1 MFRKNFIFLLI
12 LIDVVTLNTF
22 VSAQEIKWSPQ
33 YELPKRTYIKKIIDA
48 SPDNFFILR
57 ESYKVINGR
66 KELWLEQYATSDM
79 SLKQKQQIKIPVVD
93 GVVLDYE
100 ELYWLN
106 GKLIL
111 FFSGYNPNDGGHKA
125 YAQLIGYDASP
136 LSNPVLVDKIVS
148 FQRKNIGEFNF
159 VVMPESRNLLIVHQ
173 EPFDKTKNERFVF
186 TLINDSLIEQRSYQL
201 ELPYKG
207 FEFKLSSFRIDKDGI
222 IYMLAKVN
230 RRPEVESNKP
240 QAGYFYTLL
249 AYDPIKDEAREYEL
263 TLKDK
268 AITDIAFNFSTEGDL
283 IAAGFYSNNVRTQSS
298 SSAMRYGFDMI
309 SYTDVNSRIAGT
321 FFLKINKQTQ
331 QVVSRSVKE
340 FDKTFLTEFMPEKSV
355 AKGREL
361 AGYLL
366 DYFYVTSDGGA
377 ILAGEQYYTNTIC
390 NYDLRSGIQNCN
402 DYYYYNDILVVNINP
417 DGSIKWT
424 KKVPK
429 AQQSVND
436 NGFFLSYVLIPSKN
450 GFEFIFNDHA
460 KNVFDPSGII
470 HRSMN
475 NSSKAVVARV
485 HMDNNGQITK
495 KPLFLNKDKDVIIRP
510 KIHLLLSDNSLLI
523 YGQRG
528 KSYRFGRIRF

>member
-1 MFRKNFIFLLI
+1 MLFKFLKYFFFLF
-12 LIDVVTLNTF
+12 VVATLNSF
-22 VSAQEIKWSPQ
+22 VSAQEINWSPQ

-48 SPDNFFILR
+48 SPNHFFILR
-57 ESYKVINGR
+57 ESYTVINAR
-66 KELWLEQYATSDM
+66 KELWLEQYVTADM
-79 SLKQKQQIKIPVVD
+79 SLKQKQRIKFPVVD
-93 GVVLDYE
+93 GVALDYE
-100 ELYWLN
+100 ELYLLERN
-106 GKLIL
+106 LVIL
-111 FFSGYNPNDGGHKA
+111 YSGYNHNDGGYKA
-125 YAQLIGYDASP
+125 YAQLIGEDANP
-136 LSNPVLVDKIVS
+136 LTNPVQVDKIVS
-148 FQRKNIGEFNF
+148 FQRKNIGDFNF
-159 VVMPESRNLLIVHQ
+159 VPMPESGNLLIVHQ
-173 EPFDKTKNERFVF
+173 EPYDKTKNERFVF
-186 TLINDSLIEQRSYQL
+186 TLINDSLVEQWSHQL

-207 FEFKLSSFRIDKDGI
+207 FEFKLSNFKMDKDGI

-230 RRPEVESNKP
+230 RRPEIESGKP

-249 AYDPIKDEAREYEL
+249 AYDPSKDEAREYEL

-268 AITDIAFNFSTEGDL
+268 AITDIAFSFSAEGDL
-283 IAAGFYSNNVRTQSS
+283 IAAGFYSNNVRSQSS

-331 QVVSRSVKE
+331 QVVSRSVKD

-366 DYFYVTSDGGA
+366 DYFYVTPDGGA
-377 ILAGEQYYTNTIC
+377 VLAGEQYYTNTIC
-390 NYDLRSGIQNCN
+390 NYDWRTGIQNCN

-417 DGSIKWT
+417 DGSINWT

-436 NGFFLSYVLIPSKN
+436 NGFFLSYVLIPSTD
-450 GFEFIFNDHA
+450 GFEFIFNDHV
-460 KNVFDPSGII
+460 KNVFESSGFIN
-470 HRSMN
+470 RSMN

-485 HMDNNGQITK
+485 HMDNSGKINK

-510 KIHLLLSDNSLLI
+510 KIHLLLNDNSLLI

-528 KSYRFGRIRF
+528 KSYRFGRIKF

>member
-1 MFRKNFIFLLI
+1 MRINFLKNIFILFLAI
-12 LIDVVTLNTF
+12 SSNIV
-22 VSAQEIKWSPQ
+22 AQEISWSPQ

-48 SPDNFFILR
+48 SPNYFFILR
-57 ESYKVINGR
+57 ESYTVINAR
-66 KELWLEQYATSDM
+66 KELWLEQYVTSDM
-79 SLKQKQQIKIPVVD
+79 SLKQKQRIKIPIVD
-93 GVVLDYE
+93 GVALDYE
-100 ELYWLN
+100 ELFL
-106 GKLIL
+106 LEDRL
-111 FFSGYNPNDGGHKA
+111 VLLFSGYNQTDGGYRA
-125 YAQLIGYDASP
+125 YAQLIAEDANP
-136 LSNPVLVDKIVS
+136 LSNPVEVDKIIS
-148 FQRKNIGEFNF
+148 FQRKNIGDFNF
-159 VVMPESRNLLIVHQ
+159 VPMPESGNLLIIHQ

-186 TLINDSLIEQRSYQL
+186 TLINNQLIKQWSHQL

-207 FEFKLSSFRIDKDGI
+207 FEFKLSNFKMDKDGV

-230 RRPEVESNKP
+230 RRPDIDSGKP

-249 AYDPIKDEAREYEL
+249 AYDPNKDEAREYEL

-268 AITDIAFNFSTEGDL
+268 AITDIAFNFSAEGDL
-283 IAAGFYSNNVRTQSS
+283 IAAGFYSNSVRSQSS

-309 SYTDVNSRIAGT
+309 SYTDINSRIAGT

-331 QVVSRSVKE
+331 QVVSRSVKD
-340 FDKTFLTEFMPEKSV
+340 FDKSFLTEFMPEKSV

-366 DYFYVTSDGGA
+366 DYFYVTPDGGA

-390 NYDLRSGIQNCN
+390 NYDWRTGIQNCN

-417 DGSIKWT
+417 NGNINWT

-436 NGFFLSYVLIPSKN
+436 NGFFLSYVLIPSAN
-450 GFEFIFNDHA
+450 GFEFIFNDHI
-460 KNVFDPSGII
+460 KNVFESSGAIN
-470 HRSMN
+470 RSMN

-485 HMDNNGQITK
+485 HMDNDGKITK
-495 KPLFLNKDKDVIIRP
+495 MPLFVNKYKDVIIRP
-510 KIHLLLSDNSLLI
+510 KIHLQLNDNSLLI

-528 KSYRFGRIRF
+528 KSYRFGRIKF

>member
-1 MFRKNFIFLLI
+1 MFLKNIKALFLLI
-12 LIDVVTLNTF
+12 VVTTLKTILH
-22 VSAQEIKWSPQ
+22 AQQINWSPQ

-48 SPDNFFILR
+48 SPDYFYILR
-57 ESYKVINGR
+57 ESYTVINSR
-66 KELWLEQYATSDM
+66 KELWIEQYSTYDLL
-79 SLKQKQQIKIPVVD
+79 LKQKNRLKYAVVD
-93 GVVLDYE
+93 GIILDLE
-100 ELYWLN
+100 ELFYIN

-111 FFSGYNPNDGGHKA
+111 LFSGYNQQDGGHKA
-125 YAQLIGYDASP
+125 YAQIIGGDATP
-136 LSNPVLVDKIVS
+136 LTNPVLVDKIVS
-148 FQRKNIGEFNF
+148 FQRKNIGNFNF
-159 VVMPESRNLLIVHQ
+159 VPMPESGNLLIVHQ

-186 TLINDSLIEQRSYQL
+186 TLINDSLIEQWSYQL

-207 FEFKLSSFRIDKDGI
+207 FEFKLSNFKMDKDGV

-230 RRPEVESNKP
+230 RRPEVESDKP

-249 AYDPIKDEAREYEL
+249 AYDPSKDEAREYEL

-268 AITDIAFNFSTEGDL
+268 AITDIAFNFSAEGDL

-331 QVVSRSVKE
+331 QVVSRSIKD
-340 FDKTFLTEFMPEKSV
+340 FDKTFLTEFMPEKSI
-355 AKGREL
+355 AKGKEL

-366 DYFYVTSDGGA
+366 DYFYVTPDGGA
-377 ILAGEQYYTNTIC
+377 LLAGEQYYTNTIC
-390 NYDLRSGIQNCN
+390 NFDWRTGIQNCN
-402 DYYYYNDILVVNINP
+402 DYYYYNDILVININP
-417 DGSIKWT
+417 NGNINWT

-436 NGFFLSYVLIPSKN
+436 NGFFLSYILVPSQN
-450 GFEFIFNDHA
+450 GFEFIFNDHV
-460 KNVFDPSGII
+460 KNVFEPSGIL

-485 HMDNNGQITK
+485 HMDYNGMINK

-510 KIHLLLSDNSLLI
+510 KIHLLLSDNTLLI

-528 KSYRFGRIRF
+528 KTYRFGRIKF